1 MNSLHKF
8 RDFNTH
14 PLLEKLLLESKL
26 EFSDEFSQVLQMM
39 GDNKFAQILLSA
51 VKSGED
57 KDYSLNYVHL
67 TDKDTHLA
75 YTPQSKAD
83 RFLSTQFY
91 RITNLSNLLT
101 FNKDEQGNYKNRGIF
116 SLLGFDPDSENSL
129 EKPSKGSF
137 CKSISSTISPA
148 SGKEYVLV
156 ELVDPHT
163 LKGLGIKRVINR
175 EGLEKREIASSSL
188 IWNEQRAEFKVA
200 KLLKTILG
208 TLGMSITETEL
219 ADFAQKYKAAFDLF
233 RSGFGKFDIVEG
245 PKISYWYK
253 SDRYYSQSGT
263 LGNSCMKEKTPD
275 FFKIYTENPDVCRM
289 VILYDNLGQ
298 YVNGKYMTLKI
309 VGRAIVWT
317 LESGE
322 TFMDRV
328 YGTEDAVVDKFIN
341 FAKYKGWYYKQHQNR
356 DIDTYL
362 LGPNGKN
369 LKLNLRV
376 RAKNCRFDRYP
387 YMDTL
392 CYIDRDGKIITNK
405 PSSGFI
411 SCRSTGGGAD
421 VVN

>member
-1 MNSLHKF
+1 
-8 RDFNTH
+8 
-14 PLLEKLLLESKL
+14 
-26 EFSDEFSQVLQMM
+26 
-39 GDNKFAQILLSA
+39 
-51 VKSGED
+51 
-57 KDYSLNYVHL
+57 
-67 TDKDTHLA
+67 
-75 YTPQSKAD
+75 
-83 RFLSTQFY
+83 
-91 RITNLSNLLT
+91 
-101 FNKDEQGNYKNRGIF
+101 
-116 SLLGFDPDSENSL
+116 
-129 EKPSKGSF
+129 
-137 CKSISSTISPA
+137 
-148 SGKEYVLV
+148 
-156 ELVDPHT
+156 
-163 LKGLGIKRVINR
+163 
-175 EGLEKREIASSSL
+175 
-188 IWNEQRAEFKVA
+188 
-200 KLLKTILG
+200 
-208 TLGMSITETEL
+208 
-219 ADFAQKYKAAFDLF
+219 
-233 RSGFGKFDIVEG
+233 
-245 PKISYWYK
+245 
-253 SDRYYSQSGT
+253 
-263 LGNSCMKEKTPD
+263 
-275 FFKIYTENPDVCRM
+275 M

-362 LGPNGKN
+362 LGPNGQN
-369 LKLNLRV
+369 TKLNLRV